1 MLGRRYFLQQ
11 TQHLLKPIFLTTM
24 YHCCPAKIGP
34 SVLDCDLACLADEAK
49 KALKAGA
56 TCK

>member
-1 MLGRRYFLQQ
+1 MLGRSYFLN
-11 TQHLLKPIFLTTM
+11 THLHKPIFRTTM

-56 TCK
+56 NCK